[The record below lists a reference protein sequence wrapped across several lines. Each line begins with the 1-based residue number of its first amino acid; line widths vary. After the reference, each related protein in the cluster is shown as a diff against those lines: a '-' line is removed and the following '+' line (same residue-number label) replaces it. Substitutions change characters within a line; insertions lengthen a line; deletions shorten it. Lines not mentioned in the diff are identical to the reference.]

1 MKILCLHGVGSSGG
15 ICESQFRAF
24 LKLADPSYEFVF
36 TEGPARSEKGPGMGA
51 YFEGPFYSH
60 TTGYSPDEM
69 ADALDHLDMTIEE
82 LGPFDGIL
90 GFSQG
95 AALALSYIYQQ
106 QVCGRPVPFKFFL
119 CFSSVIPFS
128 ADAGYCQNIVQRL
141 CALQWDM
148 TVTPSA
154 DERLLTR
161 DERLFCEIMLR
172 TVIAAKKKGA
182 ALPEY
187 SMDLYNQDD
196 GSKAP
201 RVMHAQLLEEKLQ
214 IPTVH
219 VTGKRDFDFMHKM
232 SDIAQGMCE
241 ERLTRKLMHSGGHQ
255 PPQKDA
261 EVKSVLRAMEWA
273 ISQSERMPKHR
284 L

>member
-1 MKILCLHGVGSSGG
+1 
-15 ICESQFRAF
+15 
-24 LKLADPSYEFVF
+24 
-36 TEGPARSEKGPGMGA
+36 MGA
-51 YFEGPFYSH
+51 YFEGPFFSH

-69 ADALDHLDMTIEE
+69 ADALEHLDTTIEE

-106 QVCGRPVPFKFFL
+106 QVHGEPPPFSFAL

-128 ADAGYCQNIVQRL
+128 ADAGYCQSVIQRL
-141 CALQWDM
+141 CALQRDM
-148 TVTPSA
+148 SVTPSA
-154 DERLLTR
+154 DETLLTR
-161 DERLFCEIMLR
+161 DELLFCDVMLR

-187 SMDLYNQDD
+187 SMDVYNKGD

-201 RVMHAQLLEEKLQ
+201 RIMHAQLLKEKIR

-219 VTGKRDFDFMHKM
+219 VTGKRDFDFMQNM
-232 SDIAQGMCE
+232 SDIARGLCE
-241 ERLTRKLMHSGGHQ
+241 ERLTRKLEHSGGHH
-255 PPQKDA
+255 PPQKDS
-261 EVKSVLRAMEWA
+261 EVKAVVRAMEWA
-273 ISQSERMPKHR
+273 IDQAGKMPSHR

>member
-1 MKILCLHGVGSSGG
+1 MSLQPYPKPSSATDDDDNTGVG
-15 ICESQFRAF
+15 
-24 LKLADPSYEFVF
+24 L
-36 TEGPARSEKGPGMGA
+36 
-51 YFEGPFYSH
+51 YFEGPLFSH

-69 ADALDHLDMTIEE
+69 ADALEHLDTTIDE

-95 AALALSYIYQQ
+95 AALALSYMCQQ
-106 QVCGRPVPFKFFL
+106 QIRGAPAPFRFAL

-128 ADAGYCQNIVQRL
+128 ADAGYCQSVVQRL
-141 CALQWDM
+141 CALRRDM
-148 TVTPSA
+148 TVAPLA
-154 DERLLTR
+154 DDPVLTR
-161 DERLFCEIMLR
+161 DERLFCDVMLR

-187 SMDLYNQDD
+187 SMDVYSQGD

-201 RVMHAQLLEEKLQ
+201 RVMHAQLLKEKLQ

-219 VTGKRDFDFMHKM
+219 VTGRRDFDFMQNM
-232 SDIAQGMCE
+232 SDIARGLCE
-241 ERLTRKLMHSGGHQ
+241 ERLTRKLEHSGGHH

-261 EVKSVLRAMEWA
+261 EVRAVVRAMEWA
-273 ISQSERMPKHR
+273 ISQSDRVPTYR